1 MKAEPTITTADRLA
15 ALGEVLRLR
24 LIAVLESAEL
34 SVGEVARVV
43 QLPQSTVSRHLK
55 ALAEAGWVVRRAEGP
70 ATYYRVSMDELGPES
85 RDIWAAVR
93 AHAVDATQLAEDARR
108 IGAVL
113 AERRTDSVT
122 FFGRV
127 GGEWDQVRAQL
138 FGGQFTCEALLGL
151 IPRNW
156 VVADIGC
163 GTGNAAE
170 VLAQRVEQVIAIDQS
185 TGMLDAAKRRL
196 DGATNVRFVEGQVES
211 LPLKDATVDAATC
224 LLVLHHVEK
233 PELALRE
240 MRRVMR
246 TSRGGGV
253 ALVVD
258 MQRHTREEYH
268 RTMGHKH
275 LGFDADTLAELAKTA
290 GLNLARYDAL
300 TPHPDSL
307 GPGLFAA
314 RLELLE

>member
-1 MKAEPTITTADRLA
+1 MKADPTITTADRLA

-24 LIAVLESAEL
+24 LIAALESAEL
-34 SVGEVARVV
+34 SVGEVARVL
-43 QLPQSTVSRHLK
+43 QLPQSTISRHLK

-70 ATYYRVSMDELGPES
+70 ATYYRVSMDELGPEA

-113 AERRTDSVT
+113 AERRTDSIT

-127 GGEWDQVRAQL
+127 GGEWDQVRTQL
-138 FGGQFTCEALLGL
+138 FGGHFTCEALLGL

-156 VVADIGC
+156 VVADVGC
-163 GTGNAAE
+163 GTGNVAE
-170 VLAQRVEQVIAIDQS
+170 VLAPRVEQVIAVDQS
-185 TGMLDAAKRRL
+185 GGMLDAAKRRL
-196 DGATNVRFVEGQVES
+196 DGATNVRFVEGGVES
-211 LPLKDATVDAATC
+211 LPLRDASVDAATC
-224 LLVLHHVEK
+224 LLVLHHVER

-240 MRRVMR
+240 MRRILR
-246 TSRGGGV
+246 TNRGGAV

-258 MQRHTREEYH
+258 MQRHSREEYH

-275 LGFDADTLAELAKTA
+275 LGFDADTLAALSRQA
-290 GLNLARYDAL
+290 GLTLARYDAL
-300 TPHPDSL
+300 IPHPDSL

-314 RLELLE
+314 RLELIE